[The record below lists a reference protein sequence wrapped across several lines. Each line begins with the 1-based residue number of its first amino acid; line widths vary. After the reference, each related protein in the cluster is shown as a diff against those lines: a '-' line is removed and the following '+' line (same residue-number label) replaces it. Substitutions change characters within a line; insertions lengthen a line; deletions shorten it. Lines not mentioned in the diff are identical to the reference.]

1 MRQDDLCNVLN
12 KKLKRF
18 TVTVRLS
25 KLKNNLFPCNS
36 IFFSVIISKLVT
48 SMEKLFLYY
57 FNMKLL
63 DKMMKISG
71 D

>member
-1 MRQDDLCNVLN
+1 MTYVMCLIKSWKDLQWL
-12 KKLKRF
+12 
-18 TVTVRLS
+18 VRLS